1 MKLRKSIRVIK
12 KVRLGP
18 GRWQFVSLP
27 RKGNT
32 WLWDPRPGLYLIEW
46 WEGPRR
52 RRESAG
58 QAPIEVLH
66 AVRRKQ
72 LELAGQIA
80 LGSELDAPAAAAS
93 PSVLEHNSGAG
104 APFSQGIAL
113 QTPAQSCSPGVPA
126 PPGPYGPGTG
136 WPSQP
141 AAPAYGAWPQW
152 PAPGPWMRP
161 GTPIAFAVEQFL
173 AHVQIHSPD
182 KPRTLARYRIALEH
196 FQRLL
201 GHRRFVE
208 AITRADIEA
217 YKLARV
223 EEPAL
228 QKRSGRKVR
237 PATVNFE
244 LGVVRSWFNFLRRE
258 LGLEIENPCQ
268 SFQPLRDAASLGRG
282 RPSVYTNEELE
293 RLFAACNER
302 ERVVFETL
310 LLTGLR
316 ERELTTLTWEDV
328 CLEPGR
334 EHIVVRAKPGFT
346 PKDYEQREVPLP
358 TSLAEKLRAWPR
370 TSGLVFPSRRGE
382 RERHLLRRLQRVA
395 ARAGV
400 EGATLHKFRH
410 TYATRLLEQGA
421 DVVTVQRLLGHSDLE
436 TTQRYLNP
444 DAERKRAAVAQ
455 LARALP
461 VAGPAGRSGR

>member
-1 MKLRKSIRVIK
+1 MKLRKSVRVLK

-58 QAPIEVLH
+58 QTPAEVLH

-72 LELAGQIA
+72 LELAGQVV
-80 LGSELDAPAAAAS
+80 LGSEPDTPAGAAAA
-93 PSVLEHNSGAG
+93 PVLEQGSGSTA
-104 APFSQGIAL
+104 AFSQGAAWHA
-113 QTPAQSCSPGVPA
+113 PAQSGWQGAGMPPA
-126 PPGPYGPGTG
+126 SYGPGMG
-136 WPSQP
+136 WPPQP
-141 AAPAYGAWPQW
+141 AAPAHGAWPQW

-173 AHVQIHSPD
+173 AHVRIHSPD
-182 KPRTLARYRIALEH
+182 KPKTVERYRAVLEH

-201 GHRRFVE
+201 GRRQFVE

-223 EEPAL
+223 EEPAG
-228 QKRSGRKVR
+228 QKGAGRKVR

-244 LGVVRSWFNFLRRE
+244 VGVVRRWFNFLRRE

-282 RPSVYTNEELE
+282 RPSVYTNDELE
-293 RLFAACNER
+293 RLFAACDER

-316 ERELTTLTWEDV
+316 ESELTTLTWEDV

-334 EHIVVRAKPGFT
+334 EHVVVRAKPGFT

-358 TSLAEKLRAWPR
+358 ASLAEKLRAWPR
-370 TSGLVFPSRRGE
+370 TSELVFPSRRGE
-382 RERHLLRRLQRVA
+382 RDRHLLRRLQRVA

-461 VAGPAGRSGR
+461 VAGPASGDGK